1 VPGGVIVLI
10 FVLTALVAAIA
21 AVATWAVYVAA
32 RRVKLGKT
40 AYATIE
46 KFIESF
52 STDSGLKGERVG
64 SSILG
69 RITDARFTGEISG
82 RRARVAFEN
91 QGQNNWTGER
101 YDYARISVAAPET
114 PQFTVALEGLASKL
128 GKAIGIKRPL
138 ELGDRDFDDRFV
150 VDSLEPARA
159 KRVLEKQ
166 ATREAI
172 QSAFAHYGVERLEC
186 VRGDVAAVV
195 PIGQLAPGDY
205 RSLIET
211 VGRVASLLDAQSIRV
226 AGTDAVS
233 EAARCGY
240 CHEAASADADDL
252 LACEVCHT
260 VTHKSCRAELG
271 RCPVAGCGG
280 SAPEHVKVRAR

>member
-1 VPGGVIVLI
+1 MPAGVLVLI
-10 FVLTALVAAIA
+10 FALLALLGALVAILGWAI
-21 AVATWAVYVAA
+21 YVGA

-40 AYATIE
+40 TYATIE
-46 KFIESF
+46 RFIESF
-52 STDSGLKGERVG
+52 AADSGLRGERVG
-64 SSILG
+64 ASIVA
-69 RITDARFTGEISG
+69 RITDARFTGEVAG
-82 RRARVAFEN
+82 RRARVSFEN
-91 QGQNNWTGER
+91 HGQNNWTGER
-101 YDYARISVAAPET
+101 YDCARISVAAPET

-128 GKAIGIKRPL
+128 GKAIGLKRDL

-159 KRVLEKQ
+159 KRILEKL

-186 VRGDVAAVV
+186 IRGDVAAVV
-195 PIGQLAPGDY
+195 PTGQLAPADY
-205 RSLIET
+205 RSLLET
-211 VGRVASLLDAQSIRV
+211 VGRVASLLDAQSVRV

-233 EAARCGY
+233 EDARCGY
-240 CHEAASADADDL
+240 CHETASAGADDL